1 MKKETSADILKRI
14 LKISFF
20 LQVVTIIL
28 IYSFSKNII
37 YSIIC
42 LFGAIISISGFLLMM
57 RMIDRSLKKGKGQP
71 LFFLAAFS
79 KMVVI
84 AGVFY
89 LVSRKSETA
98 VLMYLLGLSVIV
110 AAIMTEAVFQ
120 FCRSVFHGRT

>member
-1 MKKETSADILKRI
+1 MKKETSADIVKRI

-20 LQVVTIIL
+20 LQAVTIIL

-37 YSIIC
+37 YSIIS
-42 LFGAIISISGFLLMM
+42 LSGAIISVSGFLLMM
-57 RMIDRSLKKGKGQP
+57 RMIDRSLKKGIGQP

-98 VLMYLLGLSVIV
+98 VLLYLLGLLVIV
-110 AAIMTEAVFQ
+110 VAIMTEALFR
-120 FCRSVFHGRT
+120 FCRSIFYGGT

>member
-1 MKKETSADILKRI
+1 MKKETSADIVKRI

-20 LQVVTIIL
+20 LQLVTIIL

-37 YSIIC
+37 YSIIS
-42 LFGAIISISGFLLMM
+42 LSGAIISVSGFLLMM
-57 RMIDRSLKKGKGQP
+57 RMIDRSLKKGIGQP

-98 VLMYLLGLSVIV
+98 VLLYLLGLLVIV
-110 AAIMTEAVFQ
+110 VAIMTEALFR
-120 FCRSVFHGRT
+120 FCRSIFYGGT

>member
-37 YSIIC
+37 YSIIS

-120 FCRSVFHGRT
+120 FCRSVFYGRT